1 MLSQKPDLT
10 FSSSNFY
17 SEAEECRIVNIW
29 AGKNIK
35 NRKHTSE
42 IIFLCSL
49 PSSFLPPFYP
59 PLLSLYFSFLPPP
72 LTFLS
77 FPYSSSFP
85 PLPSPLLFYPI
96 SSSPCLPSNSPS
108 SPFLLSSYPFVPPS
122 PFSCALFPP
131 LPFFSLLHLPHFSI
145 AGKAKQINA
154 LVNH

>member
-108 SPFLLSSYPFVPPS
+108 SPFFSFFLSICSPISLLLCSFPSSPLFLSSPS
-122 PFSCALFPP
+122 P
-131 LPFFSLLHLPHFSI
+131 SLLYSRES
-145 AGKAKQINA
+145 KAN
-154 LVNH
+154 